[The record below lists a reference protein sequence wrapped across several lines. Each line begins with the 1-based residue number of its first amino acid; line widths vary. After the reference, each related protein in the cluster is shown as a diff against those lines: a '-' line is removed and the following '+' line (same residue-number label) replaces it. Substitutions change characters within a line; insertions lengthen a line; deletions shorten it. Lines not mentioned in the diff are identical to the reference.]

1 MEVKVEFL
9 PDCPLVLSQRKHKSV
24 ELFLNKK
31 LRNLYR
37 GSPKNRISIVGD

>member
-9 PDCPLVLSQRKHKSV
+9 PDCPLVLCKHKSV